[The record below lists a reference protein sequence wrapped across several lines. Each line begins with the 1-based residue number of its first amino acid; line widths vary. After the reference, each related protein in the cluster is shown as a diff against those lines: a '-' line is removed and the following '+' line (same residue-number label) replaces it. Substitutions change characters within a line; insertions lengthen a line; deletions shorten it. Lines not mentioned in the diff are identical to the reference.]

1 MERSDV
7 PPGDN
12 QLKNATLIAF
22 GGWRVAPQAP
32 TKFDESRSESRRLAS
47 RKSHMFGTEIL
58 SGGKLPRANRCVKYY
73 RLPLENESYSANKKC
88 CR

>member
-22 GGWRVAPQAP
+22 GGVALQAP
-32 TKFDESRSESRRLAS
+32 TKFDESRSESAR
-47 RKSHMFGTEIL
+47 E
-58 SGGKLPRANRCVKYY
+58 
-73 RLPLENESYSANKKC
+73 
-88 CR
+88 

>member
-22 GGWRVAPQAP
+22 GGRRVAP
-32 TKFDESRSESRRLAS
+32 TKFDESRSESARAGSRVEKVTCLVRR
-47 RKSHMFGTEIL
+47 
-58 SGGKLPRANRCVKYY
+58 
-73 RLPLENESYSANKKC
+73 YSAVENC
-88 CR
+88 PERIAV

>member
-22 GGWRVAPQAP
+22 GGRRVAPQAP
-32 TKFDESRSESRRLAS
+32 TKFDESRSESARAGSRVEKVTCLVRR
-47 RKSHMFGTEIL
+47 
-58 SGGKLPRANRCVKYY
+58 
-73 RLPLENESYSANKKC
+73 YSAAENC
-88 CR
+88 PERIAV